1 MSKYGTRK
9 SFDLEWVERWART
22 VNDDR
27 ILPVVGRFF
36 TAQFV
41 LGVDDAQYLVDVDG
55 GKIKRIA
62 EGLAPNDFGYDFG
75 LKAPSS
81 AWAKFSQQIPP
92 PMFNDMNGLAIWICY
107 SSFFSRLSGSAIAR
121 RFPRPPQR
129 IRKTVTSKI
138 VGLIQVHRGRVVI
151 SKI

>member
-1 MSKYGTRK
+1 MSKYGSKR

-36 TAQFV
+36 TAKFV
-41 LGVDDAQYLVDVDG
+41 LGVDDTQYLVDVQN
-55 GKIKRIA
+55 GKILRIA
-62 EGLAPNDFGYDFG
+62 EGLAPNDMGYDFG

-92 PMFNDMNGLAIWICY
+92 PMFNDIWAMAHPLHKQLIIEGNTLKFWQNLRALTRMLSLMRNVY
-107 SSFFSRLSGSAIAR
+107 NSSAR
-121 RFPRPPQR
+121 D
-129 IRKTVTSKI
+129 VA
-138 VGLIQVHRGRVVI
+138 
-151 SKI
+151 